1 MGRKDDFVNIPM
13 EKKDYLINFDYELIK
28 IGENRAEERCKRRI
42 AELEATVEQMK
53 CCGNCKY
60 HIATMCGLNND
71 TEYGSHC
78 CGNWQPDG
86 LTKEE
91 REAK

>member
-13 EKKDYLINFDYELIK
+13 EKKDYLINLDYELIK

-53 CCGNCKY
+53 CCQNCI
-60 HIATMCGLNND
+60 HMDDDFPC
-71 TEYGSHC
+71 EYEHGVPRDNKC
-78 CGNWQPDG
+78 DKW
-86 LTKEE
+86 
-91 REAK
+91 EAK